1 MNKNDIGEN
10 IKLNNYIFELLLN
23 EKNIEGGS
31 VSSKILIKKV
41 INLNKL
47 LSKEIENYIQ
57 KGGKKTKNI
66 LKYYYNTK
74 FNQYKLKYVFD
85 I

>member
-1 MNKNDIGEN
+1 MNKNDIIEN
-10 IKLNNYIFELLLN
+10 IKLNNYIFKLLFN
-23 EKNIEGGS
+23 EKNIKGGKCNKLL
-31 VSSKILIKKV
+31 VKKV

-66 LKYYYNTK
+66 LKYYYNSK

>member
-1 MNKNDIGEN
+1 MNKKEIIQNSE
-10 IKLNNYIFELLLN
+10 LNNYIFKLLFN
-23 EKNIEGGS
+23 EKNIKGGNPN
-31 VSSKILIKKV
+31 KLLIKKC

-66 LKYYYNTK
+66 LKYYYNSK
-74 FNQYKLKYVFD
+74 FNQYKLKYIFD

>member
-1 MNKNDIGEN
+1 MNKKEIIQNSE
-10 IKLNNYIFELLLN
+10 LNNYIFKLLFN
-23 EKNIEGGS
+23 EKNIKGGNPN
-31 VSSKILIKKV
+31 KLKIKKF

-47 LSKEIENYIQ
+47 LLKKIENYIQ

-66 LKYYYNTK
+66 LKYYYNSK
-74 FNQYKLKYVFD
+74 FNQYKLKYIFD